1 MPQYLSRRKFFKL
14 TSCAALGAQVRI
26 QTARSDAKRT
36 PLTIANAS
44 GSMNLTMAELMRQEK
59 LLESFDLEPNILT
72 VADGTRILGGVV
84 SGSVD
89 LSTMSGF
96 GQAFPAIERG
106 ARIKILGGGALLPI
120 LGLFSA
126 QPNIKVLKD
135 LEGKTVGTGSIGAL
149 IYQLTANLLEKY
161 GVDVSKVRFANIG
174 SSADIFRAVVAGT
187 VDAGAGDVALIDNA
201 AAHHVHLLD
210 HGNMSIE
217 LKEYTF
223 QGAWTSDQKIATMRA
238 ESRLEGCFLSGTTLD
253 ISQRAHERPSS
264 TVELHSDL
272 QAVRREHRAGTRAF
286 SLYADAERRFQSAKG
301 DFAVRAGGRHVPG
314 CGRRQAVGRAPQLTG
329 RDAEMMASNE
339 VSIRATRA
347 RLR

>member
-1 MPQYLSRRKFFKL
+1 
-14 TSCAALGAQVRI
+14 VRI

-223 QGAWTSDQKIATMRA
+223 QGAWTSDQKIATMRDSLVRA
-238 ESRLEGCFLSGTTLD
+238 LAAYGKLYRFVQNPDSKDAFFRARRSIFPNAPMSDHQALWNYIQTYKPFAVNIALEP
-253 ISQRAHERPSS
+253 ERFHYMQMLNVGFKVQKEILPFER
-264 TVELHSDL
+264 VADM
-272 QAVRREHRAGTRAF
+272 
-286 SLYADAERRFQSAKG
+286 SLAADAVKLL
-301 DFAVRAGGRHVPG
+301 D
-314 CGRRQAVGRAPQLTG
+314 GRR
-329 RDAEMMASNE
+329 S
-339 VSIRATRA
+339 
-347 RLR
+347 